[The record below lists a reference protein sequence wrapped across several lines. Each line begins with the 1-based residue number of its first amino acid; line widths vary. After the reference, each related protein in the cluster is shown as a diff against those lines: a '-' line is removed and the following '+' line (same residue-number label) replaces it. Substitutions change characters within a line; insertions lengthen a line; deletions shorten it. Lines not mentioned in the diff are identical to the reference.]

1 MAGGLAM
8 LDFITRANEFG
19 YSQVQYAIK
28 FAETCN
34 SLFRPSNR
42 QVIITYLLTGDNYL
56 LTYLL
61 THQLKLTSLHWQ
73 QQQKL
78 KHTKY
83 QCVIN

>member
-8 LDFITRANEFG
+8 LDSITQANEFG

-42 QVIITYLLTGDNYL
+42 QVIITYLLTYTPAKTH
-56 LTYLL
+56 LTALATTTETL
-61 THQLKLTSLHWQ
+61 AHKISM
-73 QQQKL
+73 
-78 KHTKY
+78 
-83 QCVIN
+83 CN